1 MAKKSG
7 IAGWLVVR
15 QDVTLDPDE
24 VVNVEDIPQVGWFV
38 AMFPSLG
45 KSQVLSRFSSF
56 SVSISGPQP
65 EGVGAVYG
73 SCCLPQT

>member
-24 VVNVEDIPQVGWFV
+24 ANVGDIPQVVWFV
-38 AMFPSLG
+38 SMFPPLG
-45 KSQVLSRFSSF
+45 KSQVLGRFSSF
-56 SVSISGPQP
+56 SASISGP
-65 EGVGAVYG
+65 
-73 SCCLPQT
+73 